1 MGGASDRVIMGG
13 VLFTSGCEQMALSKF
28 LAPQNLPA
36 LPDEPSRAGVGKTS
50 LPSLAELRLLG
61 GGGGGGGG
69 EGLVNCLYA
78 TCSI

>member
-1 MGGASDRVIMGG
+1 MGGA
-13 VLFTSGCEQMALSKF
+13 LFTSGCEQMALSKF

-50 LPSLAELRLLG
+50 LSSLRGATPSR
-61 GGGGGGGG
+61 GGG

-78 TCSI
+78 TCSIGMSN